1 MKRSIRPMEIS
12 DLDLM
17 IDYFLQA
24 DREFL
29 RGMGVEPSKLPS
41 SEKWHQLLEEDFQQP
56 RELKKFYYLI
66 WEIDN
71 RPVGHSNINKITFR
85 QEAYMHLHIWQKGQR
100 KQGNGT
106 CFVQESISHY
116 FEKFQLQ
123 NIFCEPYSLNKSP
136 NKTLPKA
143 GFKFIKT
150 YEPEIGWINFR
161 QLVNRWVISKEQW
174 LQKSSHL

>member
-1 MKRSIRPMEIS
+1 MKRSIRPMEIT

-24 DREFL
+24 DHKFL
-29 RGMGVEPSKLPS
+29 RAMGVEPSKLPS
-41 SEKWHQLLEEDFQQP
+41 HEKWHQLLEKDFQQP
-56 RELKKFYYLI
+56 IEEKQFYYLI

-71 RPVGHSNINKITFR
+71 QPVGHSNINKITFG
-85 QEAYMHLHIWQKGQR
+85 QEAYMHLHIWQKDLR

-106 CFVQESISHY
+106 YFVQESIGHY
-116 FEKFQLQ
+116 FEKFHLQ
-123 NIFCEPYSLNKSP
+123 NLFCEPYSLNKAP

-143 GFKFIKT
+143 GFEFIKT

-161 QLVNRWVISKEQW
+161 QLVNRWAMSKEKF
-174 LQKSSHL
+174 LNNF

>member
-1 MKRSIRPMEIS
+1 MKRTIRPMKIT

-17 IDYFLQA
+17 INYFLKS

-29 RGMGVEPSKLPS
+29 RGMGIEPRKLPS
-41 SEKWHQLLEEDFQQP
+41 SEKWHQLLEQDFQQP
-56 RELKKFYYLI
+56 LDKKQFYYVL

-71 RPVGHSNINKITFR
+71 QPVGHSNINKITFG
-85 QEAYMHLHIWQKGQR
+85 QEAYMHLHVWQKDLR

-106 CFVQESISHY
+106 YFIQESIDHY
-116 FEKFQLQ
+116 FEKFKLKKL
-123 NIFCEPYSLNKSP
+123 FCEPYYLNEAP

-143 GFKFIKT
+143 GFEFIKT

-174 LQKSSHL
+174 LHKVK